1 MSLPP
6 FLGNVTALLLALMV
20 PAALGCLVLAGLSL
34 RAEGG
39 TNYQAGGSFLK
50 YILWAAIFLTVQGV
64 GRWFAGLGLGLN
76 AINANFGTGFLAP
89 VVMVVTTFM
98 QDVVL
103 GHLIPVIAAALV
115 LKAILDVADGH
126 SPLASI
132 VSALFLLGIQG
143 LFTLFQGWN
152 DGTEF
157 ATTDFLVNAW
167 NYLVSQLCPLA
178 AVLAIGGAVL
188 AYVRNRNWM
197 RYAASSFGLLT
208 VSGLWYLIKAM
219 AGA

>member
-6 FLGNVTALLLALMV
+6 FLGNVIALLLALMV
-20 PAALGCLVLAGLSL
+20 PAALGCLVMAGLSL

-39 TNYQAGGSFLK
+39 INYQAGGSFLK

-76 AINANFGTGFLAP
+76 GISGSFGTGFLAP

-98 QDVVL
+98 KDVVL

-115 LKAILDVADGH
+115 LKAILDIADGH

-143 LFTLFQGWN
+143 LFTLFRGWN

-167 NYLVSQLCPLA
+167 NYLASQLCPLA
-178 AVLAIGGAVL
+178 ASLAIGAAVL